1 VKVLVVLEDPTL
13 DQYIV
18 KPIVEKMFDSL
29 SQTAQVD
36 VLTNPYMRG
45 VKDVFDQIDG
55 IVEDNPVDLFL
66 IVIDRDCDRENH
78 TEKLR
83 IRVERHEETMV
94 GCLAREE
101 VEVWMLA
108 AQNNLPASWGEI
120 RRHCDPKEHFA
131 EPWLAA
137 NGFTSAD
144 VGHGRKRAMQ
154 ALPTNFKRVLSR
166 CDELRELSAELRARL
181 V

>member
-18 KPIVEKMFDSL
+18 KPIVEK
-29 SQTAQVD
+29 
-36 VLTNPYMRG
+36 PYMRG
-45 VKDVFDQIDG
+45 VKNVFDQIDG
-55 IVEDNPVDLFL
+55 IVEDNPMVDLFL

-78 TEKLR
+78 TGKLR
-83 IRVERHEETMV
+83 IRVERHEDTMV

-131 EPWLAA
+131 ERWLAA

-154 ALPTNFKRVLSR
+154 ALPTNFRRVLSR

-181 V
+181 P